1 VYAIAVGSVYAVL
14 NVPEPLIQSS
24 MFDPIT
30 SPITIHY
37 RPKNRNTYITITH
50 NAEVCVRTPI
60 KDEKRIRLILR
71 ERETWIRSKL
81 SAIVSSPILTH
92 TFGETIRFRGECI
105 SITQL
110 PNLLERVKKAKN
122 SIDIEKY
129 YSLFYKN
136 EALLTLP
143 SRVSHY
149 ARKMNLHPKEIRFK
163 KMRRRW
169 GSCSSEGIVTLNTM
183 MMQLSYEHIDYIIV
197 HELAH
202 LKHMNHSKE
211 FHALVRTIL
220 ENERGLRRELK
231 QIQIG

>member
-1 VYAIAVGSVYAVL
+1 
-14 NVPEPLIQSS
+14 
-24 MFDPIT
+24 MFNHLT

-37 RPKNRNTYITITH
+37 RPRNRNTYITITH

-60 KDEKRIRLILR
+60 KDEKRIRIILR
-71 ERETWIRSKL
+71 DREGWIRSKL
-81 SAIVSSPILTH
+81 TTIASRSTLEH
-92 TFGETIRFRGECI
+92 TLGESIRFRGECI
-105 SITQL
+105 SLTQL
-110 PNLLERVKKAKN
+110 PHMLKMLEKAKN

-129 YSLFYKN
+129 YYHFYKN

-169 GSCSSEGIVTLNTM
+169 GSCNSDGIVTLNTM

-202 LKHMNHSKE
+202 LRHMNHSRE
-211 FHALVRTIL
+211 FHTLVRSIL
-220 ENERGLRRELK
+220 ENEKVLRQELK
-231 QIQIG
+231 EIRIG

>member
-1 VYAIAVGSVYAVL
+1 
-14 NVPEPLIQSS
+14 
-24 MFDPIT
+24 MFDASH

-37 RPKNRNTYITITH
+37 RPRNRNTYITVTH
-50 NAEVCVRTPI
+50 NGEICIRTPI
-60 KDEKRIRLILR
+60 KDEKRIRIVLR
-71 ERETWIRSKL
+71 EREGWIRSKL
-81 SAIVSSPILTH
+81 SAIASSPMLYH
-92 TFGETIRFRGECI
+92 TLGETIRFRGEC
-105 SITQL
+105 L
-110 PNLLERVKKAKN
+110 PIAQFLNLSKKLENAKK

-129 YSLFYKN
+129 YSIFYKN
-136 EALLTLP
+136 EAVLTLP

-149 ARKMNLHPKEIRFK
+149 ARKMDLHPKEIRFK

-169 GSCSSEGIVTLNTM
+169 GSCNSEGIVTFNTM

-220 ENERGLRRELK
+220 ENERALRHELK
-231 QIQIG
+231 QIRIG

>member
-1 VYAIAVGSVYAVL
+1 
-14 NVPEPLIQSS
+14 
-24 MFDPIT
+24 MFNHLT

-37 RPKNRNTYITITH
+37 RPRNRNTYITITH
-50 NAEVCVRTPI
+50 NGEVCIRTPI

-71 ERETWIRSKL
+71 EREGWIRSKL
-81 SAIVSSPILTH
+81 TAIASSPMDYH
-92 TFGETIRFRGECI
+92 TLGETIRFRGECI
-105 SITQL
+105 SLTQL
-110 PNLLERVKKAKN
+110 PNLSETLKKAKN
-122 SIDIEKY
+122 SIHIEKY

-169 GSCSSEGIVTLNTM
+169 GSCNSEGIVTLNTM

-202 LKHMNHSKE
+202 LRHMNHSKE

-220 ENERGLRRELK
+220 ENERSLRRELK
-231 QIQIG
+231 QIRIG

>member
-1 VYAIAVGSVYAVL
+1 
-14 NVPEPLIQSS
+14 
-24 MFDPIT
+24 MFNHLT

-37 RPKNRNTYITITH
+37 RPRNRNTYITITH

-60 KDEKRIRLILR
+60 KDEKRIRIILR
-71 ERETWIRSKL
+71 DREGWIRSKL
-81 SAIVSSPILTH
+81 TTIASRSTLEH
-92 TFGETIRFRGECI
+92 TLGESIRFRGECI
-105 SITQL
+105 SLTQL
-110 PNLLERVKKAKN
+110 PHMLKMLEKAKN

-129 YSLFYKN
+129 YYHFYKN

-169 GSCSSEGIVTLNTM
+169 GSCNSEGIVTLNTM
-183 MMQLSYEHIDYIIV
+183 MMQLSYTHIDYIIV

-202 LKHMNHSKE
+202 LRHMNHSRE
-211 FHALVRTIL
+211 FHAVVRSVL
-220 ENERGLRRELK
+220 ENERELRRELK
-231 QIQIG
+231 QIRIG

>member
-1 VYAIAVGSVYAVL
+1 
-14 NVPEPLIQSS
+14 
-24 MFDPIT
+24 MFNHLT

-37 RPKNRNTYITITH
+37 RPRNRNTYITITH

-60 KDEKRIRLILR
+60 KDERRIRILLR
-71 ERETWIRSKL
+71 EREGWIHSKL
-81 SAIVSSPILTH
+81 SAIASRQQQHHIL
-92 TFGETIRFRGECI
+92 GESIRFRGECVALL
-105 SITQL
+105 QL
-110 PNLLERVKKAKN
+110 PQLVKTLEKAKN

-129 YSLFYKN
+129 YHHFYKN

-183 MMQLSYEHIDYIIV
+183 MMQLTYEHIDYIIV

-202 LKHMNHSKE
+202 LRHMNHSKE

-220 ENERGLRRELK
+220 ENERSLRRELK
-231 QIQIG
+231 EIRIG

>member
-1 VYAIAVGSVYAVL
+1 
-14 NVPEPLIQSS
+14 
-24 MFDPIT
+24 MFDSYT

-37 RPKNRNTYITITH
+37 RPRNRNTYITITH
-50 NAEVCVRTPI
+50 NGEVCIRTPI
-60 KDEKRIRLILR
+60 KDEKLIRMILR
-71 ERETWIRSKL
+71 ERESWIRSKISIIA
-81 SAIVSSPILTH
+81 SATMTYH
-92 TFGETIRFRGECI
+92 TLGETIRFRGE
-105 SITQL
+105 SLPITQFL
-110 PNLLERVKKAKN
+110 NLSERLKKAKN
-122 SIDIEKY
+122 TIDIEKY
-129 YSLFYKN
+129 YHHFYKN

-202 LKHMNHSKE
+202 LRHMNHSRD
-211 FHALVRTIL
+211 FHALVRSIL
-220 ENERGLRRELK
+220 ENERELRKELK
-231 QIQIG
+231 RTQMMH